1 MGEYTKTE
9 LRKIAEELVEELREL
24 DDGAETTAN
33 QLAKNYGYRDLDNE
47 ELLLLDD
54 YLNKS
59 AKANKITLERTG
71 NNKAEVLPFNPAFVV
86 RNKNAQIMCPRC
98 GSTNTARYQYGYPA
112 YSEDFQRKLD
122 SGKIVLGG
130 CCISSVDVNGEQV
143 FDMPERFCNECKK
156 DFGMPP
162 ILYNNKEE
170 KYEDYRDVV
179 NGISFSIGGYFGD
192 FTNITIK
199 KNKNGAI
206 VHVDKP
212 FVFPR
217 NPDECLDLEDKQ
229 ITLAKWNKIVSKLY
243 EKIYIHEWNKDY
255 TDIGVLDG
263 TNWEVEI
270 TLEGRRKR
278 TYSGSNAYPS
288 NWSDFIRIFKEFSKF
303 RYNYERK

>member
-9 LRKIAEELVEELREL
+9 LRNLAEELVEELREL

-47 ELLLLDD
+47 DLLLLED
-54 YLNKS
+54 YLYKS
-59 AKANKITLERTG
+59 AKANKITLERIG
-71 NNKAEVLPFNPAFVV
+71 NNKAEVSPFNPEFIV
-86 RNKNAQIMCPRC
+86 RNKNAQIICPRC

-122 SGKIVLGG
+122 SEKIVLGG
-130 CCISSVDVNGEQV
+130 CCISSVEVNGEQV
-143 FDMPERFCNECKK
+143 FDMPERFCNACKK

-170 KYEDYRDVV
+170 KYENYRDVV
-179 NGISFSIGGYFGD
+179 NGIKFSIGAYLGG
-192 FTNITIK
+192 FTDITIK
-199 KNKNGAI
+199 KSKDGAI

-212 FVFPR
+212 LVFPR
-217 NPDECLDLEDKQ
+217 NPDECHDLEDKQ

-263 TNWEVEI
+263 THWEVEI

-278 TYSGSNAYPS
+278 TYSGSNAYPP
-288 NWSDFIRIFKEFSKF
+288 NWSDFVKIFKEIEEQK
-303 RYNYERK
+303 RK